1 MTRPNIVFVMSD
13 QHRWDFMGYEENGVT
28 HTPHL
33 DRIGREGTIF
43 RAAHCT
49 SPLCSPSR
57 AALALGRYG
66 MNSGCFT
73 NLHKP
78 PAGSFS
84 FVHQLRSAGYHTCAV
99 GKTHMEIHAYDSDL
113 TSDAHRAYM
122 DSLGWCETHETSG
135 QGMLRT
141 GIRCVHSEYLKEAG
155 VFEEVV
161 RFYQQWHYFMDKDAA
176 KAPNP
181 PYAEWT
187 LPEEYQETTFV
198 GRLATQWIEA
208 WDGSR
213 PFFLH
218 VGFGAPHPPLEPLP
232 RFMDL
237 YRGAPEPSPW
247 GVREPSEEL
256 IEKRRAYRAM
266 ISGIDHVVGEIHACL
281 KQKGIWEE
289 TIFVFTSDHG
299 SLAGDHGGFG
309 QCNFFEG
316 SLRVPLIMAG
326 PGIQRGQVTHALVE
340 LLDLGKTLCELAGVA
355 PHVWDQGLS
364 LVPLLSGAADRH
376 RDTIYAEMGC
386 DRLIRDDRFK
396 LMWGDP
402 LRDSRR
408 LGRLHLDK
416 PVNIPPSPP
425 RLYDLREDPYELS
438 DIVDTA
444 ADVRQRMLEKLVER
458 MIRNVQ
464 MQPFQSRGEYRPVRV
479 DGCFVDRR
487 ERSHR

>member
-1 MTRPNIVFVMSD
+1 MGRPNIVFVMSD
-13 QHRWDFMGYEENGVT
+13 QHRWDFMGYEDNGVT
-28 HTPHL
+28 HTPRL
-33 DRIGREGTIF
+33 DRIGRAGTIF

-57 AALALGRYG
+57 AAIASGRYG

-73 NLHKP
+73 NLHKLP
-78 PAGSFS
+78 PGTPS
-84 FVHQLRSAGYHTCAV
+84 FVNQLRQAGYHTCAV

-161 RFYQQWHYFMDKDAA
+161 KFYQQWHYFMDKDSS
-176 KAPNP
+176 KATNP

-198 GRLATQWIEA
+198 GRLAMEWIEG
-208 WDGSR
+208 WDGTR

-237 YRGAPEPSPW
+237 YRDAPEPAPW
-247 GVREPSEEL
+247 GVEDPSDEL
-256 IEKRRAYRAM
+256 LDQRRGYRAM
-266 ISGIDHVVGEIHACL
+266 ITGIDHVVGEIYDCL
-281 KQKGIWEE
+281 VRKGIADE
-289 TIFVFTSDHG
+289 TLFVFTSDHG
-299 SLAGDHGGFG
+299 STAGDHGGFG

-316 SLRVPLIMAG
+316 SLRVPLLMAG
-326 PGIQRGQVTHALVE
+326 PGIQSGQDSHALVE
-340 LLDLGKTLCELAGVA
+340 IIDLGRTLCDLAGVP
-355 PHVWDQGLS
+355 PHPLDQGWS
-364 LVPLLSGAADRH
+364 LVPLLSGETDRH
-376 RDTIYAEMGC
+376 RDTIYSEMGC
-386 DRLIRDDRFK
+386 DRVIRDERFK

-402 LRDSRR
+402 LKDPRK

-425 RLYDLREDPYELS
+425 RLYDLQEDPHELH
-438 DIVDTA
+438 DLIGQAGDA
-444 ADVRQRMLEKLVER
+444 RMRLLEKLLER
-458 MIRNVQ
+458 IVTNTQ
-464 MQPFQSRGEYRPVRV
+464 MQPFQSRGEYRPVVV
-479 DGCFVDRR
+479 D
-487 ERSHR
+487 